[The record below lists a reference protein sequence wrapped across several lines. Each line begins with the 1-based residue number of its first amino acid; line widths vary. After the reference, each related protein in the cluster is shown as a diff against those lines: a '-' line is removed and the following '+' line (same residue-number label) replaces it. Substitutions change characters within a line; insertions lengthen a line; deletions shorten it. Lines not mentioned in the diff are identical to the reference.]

1 MATKEKCPFVLCS
14 LCPDG
19 GRCLAYNRYNLSL
32 SDLSMNVW
40 VCWTAAHNTPTIMM
54 NNTEIFHFTNIQ
66 VELMRFILSN
76 SYFITRMCIS
86 AVPVWCCTPNDDW
99 KRIARCDTTD
109 TDTHEEEDA
118 SNDPNDYNWTG
129 TVTLKMSDNVSRMV
143 VKPISLFHW
152 RQPVLVS
159 TLLQCNVTWSR
170 WWLLWLRSGSDLWL
184 CDYILVTIVL
194 QESQLSSTG
203 ANNQRHI

>member
-66 VELMRFILSN
+66 VELMLFILSK
-76 SYFITRMCIS
+76 SYFITQMCIS
-86 AVPVWCCTPNDDW
+86 AVPAWCCTPNDDW

-152 RQPVLVS
+152 RQPVLHGVN
-159 TLLQCNVTWSR
+159 TAAVP
-170 WWLLWLRSGSDLWL
+170 
-184 CDYILVTIVL
+184 V
-194 QESQLSSTG
+194 
-203 ANNQRHI
+203 